1 MMSTLAF
8 YSISLFILIVASIV
22 ILRIFVRRDYMQRG
36 CLSAITAVLQACL
49 FFLYGGY
56 PAVYLPPDWP
66 VSHVCFPIQAFGWI
80 CITLG
85 LAVLL
90 IGMSRLGIL
99 QSLGLRVKVMKRSD
113 FYSYS
118 RNPQVIG
125 CAIYVLGFVILWP
138 SVLALGWAAALIIIL
153 HIMVLTEEEHL
164 LKTFNEDY
172 ERYCNRIPRYIGF
185 PGKSG

>member
-1 MMSTLAF
+1 MSTFAF
-8 YSISLFILIVASIV
+8 YSISLFILIAASIV
-22 ILRIFVRRDYMQRG
+22 ILRLFVRRDYLQRG
-36 CLSAITAVLQACL
+36 NLSACTAFLQSGL

-56 PAVYLPPDWP
+56 PAVYLAPDWP

-85 LAVLL
+85 LVVLL
-90 IGMSRLGIL
+90 IGVSRLGIL
-99 QSLGLRVKVMKRSD
+99 QSLGLRANVMKRSD

-138 SVLALGWAAALIIIL
+138 SFFALGWAAALITIL

-172 ERYCNRIPRYIGF
+172 ERYWNRIPRYIGF

>member
-1 MMSTLAF
+1 MSTLVF
-8 YSISLFILIVASIV
+8 YSISLFILFAASIV

-36 CLSAITAVLQACL
+36 YLSASTAFLQTGL
-49 FFLYGGY
+49 FFFYGGY

-66 VSHVCFPIQAFGWI
+66 VSHMSFPIRAIGWI

-99 QSLGLRVKVMKRSD
+99 QSLGLRVSVMKRSD

-125 CAIYVLGFVILWP
+125 CAIYVFGFVILWP
-138 SVLALGWAAALIIIL
+138 SVFALGWAAALIIIL

-164 LKTFNEDY
+164 FKTFKEDY
-172 ERYCNRIPRYIGF
+172 ERYRNRIPRYIGF
-185 PGKSG
+185 PGESG

>member
-118 RNPQVIG
+118 KNPQVIG

-185 PGKSG
+185 PRK

>member
-1 MMSTLAF
+1 MSTLAF

>member
-1 MMSTLAF
+1 MSTLAF
-8 YSISLFILIVASIV
+8 YSISLCILIVASIV

-80 CITLG
+80 CISLG

-99 QSLGLRVKVMKRSD
+99 QSLGLRVNVMKRSD

-172 ERYCNRIPRYIGF
+172 ERYCNLIPRYIGF